1 MIPYCFKLYVY
12 TQEMATSFDE
22 VVELLRTKKNIIVLC
37 GAGISVSCG
46 IPDFRSANG
55 LYNTLNY
62 EELGLTCAEDL
73 FDFETFTDDPRPFFR
88 FAHSLYPG
96 SIEPGQSHKFLAW
109 LDGQGMLLRIYTQN
123 IDALELAA
131 GVRKD
136 KLVYAHGSFG
146 E

>member
-1 MIPYCFKLYVY
+1 MVTY
-12 TQEMATSFDE
+12 SFDE
-22 VVELLRTKKNIIVLC
+22 VVELLQNKKNIIVLC

-62 EELGLTCAEDL
+62 QDLGLSCAEDL
-73 FDFETFTDDPRPFFR
+73 FDLEAFTDDPRPFFR
-88 FAHSLYPG
+88 FAHTLYPG
-96 SIEPGQSHKFLAW
+96 SIDPGPSHKFLAW
-109 LDGQGMLLRIYTQN
+109 LDRQGMLLRVYTQN
-123 IDALELAA
+123 IDSLEAAA

-136 KLVYAHGSFG
+136 KIVYAHGSLG